1 MSVLNYVPRLPLC
14 FTCLRALSAYVL
26 FVLTCLTCLRAIA
39 SSVSSFFDVPY
50 VPSFF
55 FMCLSSVFFMYAY
68 AYQTHTNQWKTF
80 PSLSS
85 IFTSIKVVLQEFFVF
100 LKRKM
105 LITFNAE
112 ENSWAFGRLEHE
124 SVPIKRSKKK
134 FIRLFA

>member
-26 FVLTCLTCLRAIA
+26 FVLTCLTCLRAFA

-55 FMCLSSVFFMYAY
+55 YVLIFSIFYVYICLSGSHKSMK
-68 AYQTHTNQWKTF
+68 NF

-85 IFTSIKVVLQEFFVF
+85 IFTSIKLMLQEFFVF

>member
-55 FMCLSSVFFMYAY
+55 FYVLIFSIFYVCICLSDSYKSM
-68 AYQTHTNQWKTF
+68 KTF